1 MEIHFISPFDKIA
14 QITLN
19 ESILGRAKRNG
30 FVKYHFYNLYEYAN
44 PPHQKIDDSP
54 FGGGLGMILRPE
66 PIFRIID
73 EIKSKSLENLKLRI
87 LFPTPDGETLNQRI
101 SNELSKEEHLI
112 FISGH
117 YKGLDQRVRDELVT
131 DEISIGD
138 YVLTGGDLPSLVIID
153 SIVRLIPGVIGKIE
167 SAETDSFS
175 YPLLDY
181 PHYTRP
187 KVWEDSLGNKHDVPE
202 VLISGHHNKIKKW
215 RLDKSVEKT
224 KKIRPDLYIKKKQE
238 QD

>member
-1 MEIHFISPFDKIA
+1 MNIHFISPFDKIA
-14 QITLN
+14 QITLS
-19 ESILGRAKRNG
+19 ESILGRAMKNG
-30 FVKYHFYNLYEYAN
+30 FVKYHFYNLYEYAD

-54 FGGGLGMILRPE
+54 FGGGVGMILKPE

-73 EIKSKSLENLKLRI
+73 EIKNNNSDVENFRI
-87 LFPTPDGETLNQRI
+87 IFPTPDGKVLNQNI
-101 SNELSKEEHLI
+101 SNEFSKEENLI

-153 SIVRLIPGVIGKIE
+153 SIVRLIPGVIGKME

-175 YPLLDY
+175 NPLLDY

-187 KVWEDSLGNKHDVPE
+187 EEFRGLKVPDV
-202 VLISGHHNKIKKW
+202 LLSGHHKKIDKW
-215 RLDKSVEKT
+215 RQEKRLEKT
-224 KKIRPDLYIKKKQE
+224 ENLRPDLLAKFKNN
-238 QD
+238 

>member
-1 MEIHFISPFDKIA
+1 MQIHRIK
-14 QITLN
+14 
-19 ESILGRAKRNG
+19 
-30 FVKYHFYNLYEYAN
+30 
-44 PPHQKIDDSP
+44 KIDDSP
-54 FGGGLGMILRPE
+54 FGGGVGMILKPE
-66 PIFRIID
+66 PVFRIFD
-73 EIKSKSLENLKLRI
+73 EIKSKSPENVKFRI
-87 LFPTPDGETLNQRI
+87 LFPTPDGEVLNQEI

-153 SIVRLIPGVIGKIE
+153 SIVRLIPGVIGKME

-175 YPLLDY
+175 NPYLDY

-187 KVWEDSLGNKHDVPE
+187 EEYRGLKVPDV
-202 VLISGHHNKIKKW
+202 LLSGHHKNIDKW
-215 RLDKSVEKT
+215 RQEKRLEKT
-224 KKIRPDLYIKKKQE
+224 RIRRPDLLEKN
-238 QD
+238 